1 MGISARP
8 LFFSLMQQKKKK
20 WTHMEGGLMDE
31 TGLNVTSGQ
40 QVLEVAE
47 VKILFLFSFFLTT
60 HMLRTVSSLF
70 CFTLEPSKKHS
81 EPCVCSL
88 LQKTLDTLASR

>member
-1 MGISARP
+1 MKLSEQLSGSVPSVPKRVGLMHFLIPHFSFFLFSRGQWGSLRAS
-8 LFFSLMQQKKKK
+8 FFSLMQQKNKK

-47 VKILFLFSFFLTT
+47 AKILFLFFAT
-60 HMLRTVSSLF
+60 H
-70 CFTLEPSKKHS
+70 C
-81 EPCVCSL
+81 
-88 LQKTLDTLASR
+88 